1 MKTLA
6 TNGVVL
12 HVDDQGPEDRPALVF
27 SNSLGSDL
35 RVWQP
40 LLPHLRHDM
49 RIIRYDKRG
58 HGLSAFPGG
67 PFSIDDL
74 ASDLAGLLDHLGVR
88 DAVIVGLSVGGMIAQ
103 ALAAARPD
111 LVRGLVLCDTA
122 HKIGPPDIWETRIQ
136 AISQGGIAAISEAVL
151 ERWFSADFRAS
162 RPDDLAL
169 WRAMLTRTPVEGY
182 LATCMAIR
190 DADLTE
196 ATAGLQLPVTC
207 VVGSEDGATPPALV
221 KSTAE
226 LIGADFVEIEGAGH
240 LPCVETPKTL
250 AEIID
255 DFLEMNHMV

>member
-1 MKTLA
+1 
-6 TNGVVL
+6 
-12 HVDDQGPEDRPALVF
+12 
-27 SNSLGSDL
+27 
-35 RVWQP
+35 
-40 LLPHLRHDM
+40 M

>member
-1 MKTLA
+1 MKA
-6 TNGVVL
+6 IETNGVVL
-12 HVDDQGPEDRPALVF
+12 HVDDQGSEDRPALVF
-27 SNSLGSDL
+27 SNSLGTDL

-58 HGLSAFPGG
+58 HGLSTFPGG

-74 ASDLAGLLDHLGVR
+74 ASDLAGLLDQLGLQG
-88 DAVIVGLSVGGMIAQ
+88 AVVVGLSVGGMIAQ
-103 ALAAARPD
+103 ALAATRPD

-136 AISQGGIAAISEAVL
+136 AISQGGIGTIGEAIL
-151 ERWFSADFRAS
+151 ERWFSADFRAN
-162 RPDDLAL
+162 RPQDLSL

-196 ATAGLQLPVTC
+196 VAAGLDLPVTC
-207 VVGSEDGATPPALV
+207 VVGSEDGATTPALV

-240 LPCVETPKTL
+240 LPSVEAPKTL
-250 AEIID
+250 ADIID
-255 DFLEMNHMV
+255 DFLETNQMV